1 MILYFGDRTVPCRPF
16 RRMAEQSKVRGRQV
30 DWVREEVGRQV
41 LQVTDSIFLQNFVFK
56 FYGISTFLS
65 GKRIRD
71 FLIASVVICLKKSS
85 FLQQLTFVTRRWLD
99 SGKREERAAIRS

>member
-1 MILYFGDRTVPCRPF
+1 M
-16 RRMAEQSKVRGRQV
+16 

-56 FYGISTFLS
+56 FYGISTFLR

-71 FLIASVVICLKKSS
+71 FLNKNNASVVICLKKSS
-85 FLQQLTFVTRRWLD
+85 ILPQPTFVTRRWLD
-99 SGKREERAAIRS
+99 SGKRGKRAAIRS